1 MSSSPLW
8 RAGALASPLS
18 TTVVDYGVRRARSP
32 SCARALQRIG
42 HRGRHLHKNVEGSKE
57 RRLKH
62 TPGLDGYPSWSPD
75 GQRIAFVSDRAS
87 GGNWEI
93 YVMDSDD
100 LHQSASLRPRRTRQY
115 LPRPPTK
122 RISPTAPT
130 SSSVTTRQS
139 GCWTPTAPT
148 GGDSPTAAG
157 PAGLMAASALLKPAG
172 VERPTT
178 DSRS

>member
-1 MSSSPLW
+1 MAEKKDRYW
-8 RAGALASPLS
+8 RMLAVTLVVITTLACGCAGQSA
-18 TTVVDYGVRRARSP
+18 VDHGGGLRSEEARSP

-42 HRGRHLHKNVEGSKE
+42 HRGRHLHKNVDGSKE
-57 RRLKH
+57 RRLTH

-100 LHQSASLRPRRTRQY
+100 THQSASLRPRRTRQY

-122 RISPTAPT
+122 
-130 SSSVTTRQS
+130 
-139 GCWTPTAPT
+139 
-148 GGDSPTAAG
+148 
-157 PAGLMAASALLKPAG
+157 
-172 VERPTT
+172 
-178 DSRS
+178 